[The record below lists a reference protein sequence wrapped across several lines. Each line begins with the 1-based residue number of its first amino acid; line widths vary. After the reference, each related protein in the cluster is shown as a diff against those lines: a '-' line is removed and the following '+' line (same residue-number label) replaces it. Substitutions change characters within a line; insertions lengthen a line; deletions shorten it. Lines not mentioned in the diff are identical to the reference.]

1 MRLGVNEAVELSL
14 GELQN
19 TPSISYFNSI
29 VLSLNKVQ
37 KGSLFVAKDHTLIP
51 KALELGAY
59 GILYA
64 GEYPLSDRD
73 VAWIKLKDIEHSLNH
88 LFKFC
93 LLNERVVGVLLSP
106 IELEIASKIIMSGF
120 VWCLKESLEDLFI
133 LEGCKIA
140 FFDKLE
146 WLHLFYKQERLKE
159 DLKESRLMI
168 LNQSFFCSALVYE
181 KQEYEFKM
189 PCIFLEPLKRVIQ
202 LCEKLQIEFDL
213 NLLGKKEYPLDHCKP
228 FFVNKNLEIA
238 PYGATARVIVAETS
252 KELFEMML
260 QKALETLSWGKIVVF
275 CRKNSAAFFKKTNP
289 YFYTTQNNLKEQLK
303 NLAFN
308 FAFIYGISSHHLESL
323 LNPPFLKNSPRY
335 GKSCSFVTI
344 NPIQKPF

>member
-93 LLNERVVGVLLSP
+93 LLNERVVGALLSP
-106 IELEIASKIIMSGF
+106 IELEIASKIIVSEF

-133 LEGCKIA
+133 IEGCKIA

-159 DLKESRLMI
+159 YLKESRLII

-238 PYGATARVIVAETS
+238 PYGATARVVVAEAS

-323 LNPPFLKNSPRY
+323 LNPPLFKKTPTLW
-335 GKSCSFVTI
+335 
-344 NPIQKPF
+344 

>member
-29 VLSLNKVQ
+29 VLSLSKVQ

-59 GILYA
+59 GILYT

-93 LLNERVVGVLLSP
+93 LLNERVVGALLSP
-106 IELEIASKIIMSGF
+106 IELEIASKIMVSGF

-133 LEGCKIA
+133 IEGCKIA

-159 DLKESRLMI
+159 YLKESRLI
-168 LNQSFFCSALVYE
+168 VLNQSFFCSALVYE
-181 KQEYEFKM
+181 KQEYELKM

-213 NLLGKKEYPLDHCKP
+213 NLLSKKEPALDHCKP

-238 PYGATARVIVAETS
+238 PYGATARVIAAESS
-252 KELFEMML
+252 KELFETML
-260 QKALETLSWGKIVVF
+260 QKAFETLSWGKIVVF
-275 CRKNSAAFFKKTNP
+275 CRKNSAAFFEKNNP
-289 YFYTTQNNLKEQLK
+289 YCYTTHNNLKEQLK

-323 LNPPFLKNSPRY
+323 LNPPLFKKTPTLW
-335 GKSCSFVTI
+335 
-344 NPIQKPF
+344 

>member
-1 MRLGVNEAVELSL
+1 MRLGVNEAAELSL

-64 GEYPLSDRD
+64 GEYPVSDRD
-73 VAWIKLKDIEHSLNH
+73 VAWIKLKDIEYSLNH

-93 LLNERVVGVLLSP
+93 LLNECVVGALLSP

-133 LEGCKIA
+133 IEGCKIA

-146 WLHLFYKQERLKE
+146 WLHLFYKQEHLKEDLKE
-159 DLKESRLMI
+159 DLKESRLI
-168 LNQSFFCSALVYE
+168 VLNQSFFCSALVYE

-275 CRKNSAAFFKKTNP
+275 CRKNSAAFFKKANP

-303 NLAFN
+303 NLSFN
-308 FAFIYGISSHHLESL
+308 FAFIYGISSHHLEAL
-323 LNPPFLKNSPRY
+323 LNPPFFKKTPTLW
-335 GKSCSFVTI
+335 
-344 NPIQKPF
+344 

>member
-51 KALELGAY
+51 KALGLGAY
-59 GILYA
+59 GILYT

-93 LLNERVVGVLLSP
+93 LLNECVVGALLSP
-106 IELEIASKIIMSGF
+106 IELEIASKIIVSDF

-133 LEGCKIA
+133 MEGCKIA

-189 PCIFLEPLKRVIQ
+189 PCVFLEPLKRVIQ
-202 LCEKLQIEFDL
+202 LCEKLKIEFDL
-213 NLLGKKEYPLDHCKP
+213 NLLSKKEPALDHCKP

-238 PYGATARVIVAETS
+238 PYGATARVVVAETS
-252 KELFEMML
+252 KELFEMTL
-260 QKALETLSWGKIVVF
+260 QKAFETLSWGKIVVF
-275 CRKNSAAFFKKTNP
+275 CRKNSAAFFEKNNP
-289 YFYTTQNNLKEQLK
+289 YCYTTQNNLKEQLK

-323 LNPPFLKNSPRY
+323 LNPSLFKKTPTLW
-335 GKSCSFVTI
+335 
-344 NPIQKPF
+344 

>member
-29 VLSLNKVQ
+29 VLSLSKVQ

-106 IELEIASKIIMSGF
+106 IELEIASKIMVSDF

-133 LEGCKIA
+133 IERCKIA

-159 DLKESRLMI
+159 YLKESRLI
-168 LNQSFFCSALVYE
+168 VLNQSFFCNALVYE
-181 KQEYEFKM
+181 KQEYELKM

-238 PYGATARVIVAETS
+238 PYGTTARVIVAETS

-260 QKALETLSWGKIVVF
+260 QKALETLSWGKIVVL
-275 CRKNSAAFFKKTNP
+275 CRKNSAAFFKKANP

-323 LNPPFLKNSPRY
+323 LNPPFLKKTP
-335 GKSCSFVTI
+335 TLW
-344 NPIQKPF
+344 

>member
-29 VLSLNKVQ
+29 VLSLSKVQ

-93 LLNERVVGVLLSP
+93 LLNERVVGALLSP
-106 IELEIASKIIMSGF
+106 IELEIASKIMVSDF

-133 LEGCKIA
+133 IEGCKIA

-159 DLKESRLMI
+159 YLKESRLI
-168 LNQSFFCSALVYE
+168 VLNQSFFCSALVYE
-181 KQEYEFKM
+181 KQEYELKM

-275 CRKNSAAFFKKTNP
+275 CRKNSVAFFKKTNP

-323 LNPPFLKNSPRY
+323 LTPPFFKKTPTLW
-335 GKSCSFVTI
+335 
-344 NPIQKPF
+344 

>member
-29 VLSLNKVQ
+29 VLSLSKVQ

-106 IELEIASKIIMSGF
+106 IELEIASKIMVSDF

-133 LEGCKIA
+133 IEGCKIA

-159 DLKESRLMI
+159 DLKESRLI
-168 LNQSFFCSALVYE
+168 VLNQSFFCSALVYE
-181 KQEYEFKM
+181 KQEYELKM

-275 CRKNSAAFFKKTNP
+275 CRKNSAVFFKKANP

-323 LNPPFLKNSPRY
+323 LTPPFFKKTPTLW
-335 GKSCSFVTI
+335 
-344 NPIQKPF
+344 

>member
-93 LLNERVVGVLLSP
+93 LLNERVVGALLSP
-106 IELEIASKIIMSGF
+106 IELEIASKIIVSDF

-133 LEGCKIA
+133 IEGCKIA

-159 DLKESRLMI
+159 YLKESRLMI

-181 KQEYEFKM
+181 KQEYELKM

-202 LCEKLQIEFDL
+202 LCEKLQIAFDL

-238 PYGATARVIVAETS
+238 PYGATARVVVAEAS

-275 CRKNSAAFFKKTNP
+275 CRKNSVAFFKKTNP
-289 YFYTTQNNLKEQLK
+289 YCYTTQNNLKEQLK

-308 FAFIYGISSHHLESL
+308 FAFIYGISSSHLESL
-323 LNPPFLKNSPRY
+323 LNPSLFKKTPTLW
-335 GKSCSFVTI
+335 
-344 NPIQKPF
+344 

>member
-59 GILYA
+59 GILYT
-64 GEYPLSDRD
+64 GEYPLSDKD

-93 LLNERVVGVLLSP
+93 LLNERVVGALLSP
-106 IELEIASKIIMSGF
+106 IELEIASKIIVSGF

-133 LEGCKIA
+133 MEGCKIA

-146 WLHLFYKQERLKE
+146 WFHLFYKQERLKE

-202 LCEKLQIEFDL
+202 LCEKLQIAFDL
-213 NLLGKKEYPLDHCKP
+213 NLLSKKEPALDHCKP

-238 PYGATARVIVAETS
+238 PYGATARVVVAEAS

-289 YFYTTQNNLKEQLK
+289 YCYTTQNNLKEQLK

-308 FAFIYGISSHHLESL
+308 FAFIYGISSSHLESL
-323 LNPPFLKNSPRY
+323 LNPPFFKKTPTLW
-335 GKSCSFVTI
+335 
-344 NPIQKPF
+344 

>member
-59 GILYA
+59 GILYT
-64 GEYPLSDRD
+64 GEYPLSDKD

-106 IELEIASKIIMSGF
+106 IELEIASKIMVSGF

-133 LEGCKIA
+133 IEGCKIA

-146 WLHLFYKQERLKE
+146 WLHLFYKQEHLKE
-159 DLKESRLMI
+159 YLKESRLII

-228 FFVNKNLEIA
+228 FFVNKNLEIT
-238 PYGATARVIVAETS
+238 PYGATARVVVAEAS

-260 QKALETLSWGKIVVF
+260 QKALEILSWGKIVVF
-275 CRKNSAAFFKKTNP
+275 CRKNSVAFFEKNNP
-289 YFYTTQNNLKEQLK
+289 YCYTTQNNLKEQLK

-323 LNPPFLKNSPRY
+323 LNPPLFK
-335 GKSCSFVTI
+335 
-344 NPIQKPF
+344 KPPTLW

>member
-37 KGSLFVAKDHTLIP
+37 KGSLFVAKDHALIP

-59 GILYA
+59 GILYT

-93 LLNERVVGVLLSP
+93 LLNERVVGALLSP

-133 LEGCKIA
+133 IERCKIA

-146 WLHLFYKQERLKE
+146 WLHLFYKQERLRE
-159 DLKESRLMI
+159 DLKESRLII
-168 LNQSFFCSALVYE
+168 LNQSFFCSTLVYE

-238 PYGATARVIVAETS
+238 PYGATARVVVAEAS

-275 CRKNSAAFFKKTNP
+275 CRKNSAAFFEKNNP
-289 YFYTTQNNLKEQLK
+289 YFYTTHNNLKEQLK

-323 LNPPFLKNSPRY
+323 LNPPLFKKTPTLW
-335 GKSCSFVTI
+335 
-344 NPIQKPF
+344 

>member
-93 LLNERVVGVLLSP
+93 LLNERVVGALLSP
-106 IELEIASKIIMSGF
+106 IELEIASKIMVSDF

-133 LEGCKIA
+133 IEGCKIA

-159 DLKESRLMI
+159 DLKESRLI
-168 LNQSFFCSALVYE
+168 VLNQSFFCSALVYE
-181 KQEYEFKM
+181 KQEYELKM

-213 NLLGKKEYPLDHCKP
+213 NLLSKKEYPLDHCKP

-238 PYGATARVIVAETS
+238 PYGTTARVIVAETS

-260 QKALETLSWGKIVVF
+260 QEALETLSWGKIVVF
-275 CRKNSAAFFKKTNP
+275 FRKNSVAFFKKANP

-323 LNPPFLKNSPRY
+323 LNPPFLKKTP
-335 GKSCSFVTI
+335 TLW
-344 NPIQKPF
+344 

>member
-59 GILYA
+59 GILYT

-93 LLNERVVGVLLSP
+93 LLNEHMVGALLSP
-106 IELEIASKIIMSGF
+106 IELEIASKIMVSDS

-133 LEGCKIA
+133 MEGCKIA

-159 DLKESRLMI
+159 DLKESRLI
-168 LNQSFFCSALVYE
+168 VLNQSFFCSALVYE

-238 PYGATARVIVAETS
+238 PYGATARVVVAEAS

-275 CRKNSAAFFKKTNP
+275 CRKNSIAFFKKTNP

-323 LNPPFLKNSPRY
+323 LNPPLFKKTPTLW
-335 GKSCSFVTI
+335 
-344 NPIQKPF
+344 

>member
-29 VLSLNKVQ
+29 VSSLNKVQ

-59 GILYA
+59 GILYT

-93 LLNERVVGVLLSP
+93 LLNERVVGALLSP
-106 IELEIASKIIMSGF
+106 IELEIASKIMVSDF

-133 LEGCKIA
+133 IEGCKIA

-159 DLKESRLMI
+159 DLKESRLI
-168 LNQSFFCSALVYE
+168 VLNQSFFCSTLVYE
-181 KQEYEFKM
+181 KQEYELKM

-275 CRKNSAAFFKKTNP
+275 CRKNSAAFFKKANP

-323 LNPPFLKNSPRY
+323 LNPPLFKKTPTLW
-335 GKSCSFVTI
+335 
-344 NPIQKPF
+344 

>member
-37 KGSLFVAKDHTLIP
+37 KGSLFVAKDHALIP

-59 GILYA
+59 GILYT

-93 LLNERVVGVLLSP
+93 LLNERVVGALLSP
-106 IELEIASKIIMSGF
+106 IELEIASKIIMSDF

-133 LEGCKIA
+133 IEGCKIA

-146 WLHLFYKQERLKE
+146 WLHLFYKQECLKE

-181 KQEYEFKM
+181 KQEYELKM

-202 LCEKLQIEFDL
+202 LCEKLQIAFDL
-213 NLLGKKEYPLDHCKP
+213 NLLGKKEYLLDHCKP

-238 PYGATARVIVAETS
+238 LYGATARVVVAEAS

-275 CRKNSAAFFKKTNP
+275 CRKNSAAFFEKNNP
-289 YFYTTQNNLKEQLK
+289 YCYTTQNNLKEQLK

-323 LNPPFLKNSPRY
+323 LNPPLFKKTPTLW
-335 GKSCSFVTI
+335 
-344 NPIQKPF
+344 

>member
-64 GEYPLSDRD
+64 GEYLLSDRD

-93 LLNERVVGVLLSP
+93 LLNERVIGALLSP
-106 IELEIASKIIMSGF
+106 IELEIASKIMVSDF

-133 LEGCKIA
+133 IEGCKIA

-159 DLKESRLMI
+159 DLKESRLI
-168 LNQSFFCSALVYE
+168 VLNQSFFCSALVYE
-181 KQEYEFKM
+181 KQEYELKM

-275 CRKNSAAFFKKTNP
+275 CRKNSVAFFKKTNP

-323 LNPPFLKNSPRY
+323 LTPPFFKKTPTLW
-335 GKSCSFVTI
+335 
-344 NPIQKPF
+344 

>member
-106 IELEIASKIIMSGF
+106 IELEIASKIMVSNF

-133 LEGCKIA
+133 IEGCKIA

-146 WLHLFYKQERLKE
+146 WLHLFYKQECLKE
-159 DLKESRLMI
+159 DLKESRLII

-228 FFVNKNLEIA
+228 FFVNKNLEIT
-238 PYGATARVIVAETS
+238 PYGATARVVVAEIS

-275 CRKNSAAFFKKTNP
+275 CRKNSVAFFEKNNP
-289 YFYTTQNNLKEQLK
+289 YCYTTQNNLKEQLK

-323 LNPPFLKNSPRY
+323 LNPPLFKKTPTLW
-335 GKSCSFVTI
+335 
-344 NPIQKPF
+344 

>member
-29 VLSLNKVQ
+29 VSSLNKVQ

-93 LLNERVVGVLLSP
+93 LLNERVVGALLSP
-106 IELEIASKIIMSGF
+106 IELEIASKIMVSDF

-133 LEGCKIA
+133 IEGCKIA

-159 DLKESRLMI
+159 DLKESRLII

-181 KQEYEFKM
+181 KQEYELKM

-238 PYGATARVIVAETS
+238 PYGATARVVVAETS

-275 CRKNSAAFFKKTNP
+275 CRKNSAVFFKKANP

-323 LNPPFLKNSPRY
+323 LTPPFFKKTPMLW
-335 GKSCSFVTI
+335 
-344 NPIQKPF
+344 

>member
-1 MRLGVNEAVELSL
+1 MNEAVELSL

-29 VLSLNKVQ
+29 VSSLNKVQ

-106 IELEIASKIIMSGF
+106 IELEIASKIMVSDF

-133 LEGCKIA
+133 IEGCKIA

-159 DLKESRLMI
+159 DLKESRLII
-168 LNQSFFCSALVYE
+168 LNQSFFCSTLVYE
-181 KQEYEFKM
+181 KQEYELKM

-275 CRKNSAAFFKKTNP
+275 CRKNSAVFFKKANP

-323 LNPPFLKNSPRY
+323 LNPPFLKKTP
-335 GKSCSFVTI
+335 TLW
-344 NPIQKPF
+344 

>member
-93 LLNERVVGVLLSP
+93 LLNERVVGALLSP
-106 IELEIASKIIMSGF
+106 IELEIASKIMVSDF

-133 LEGCKIA
+133 IEGCKIA

-159 DLKESRLMI
+159 DLKESRLI
-168 LNQSFFCSALVYE
+168 VLNQSFFCSTLVYE
-181 KQEYEFKM
+181 KQEYELKM

-228 FFVNKNLEIA
+228 FFVNKDLEIA

-275 CRKNSAAFFKKTNP
+275 CRKNSAAFFKKANP

-323 LNPPFLKNSPRY
+323 LTPPFFKKTPTLW
-335 GKSCSFVTI
+335 
-344 NPIQKPF
+344 

>member
-93 LLNERVVGVLLSP
+93 LLNERVVGALLSP
-106 IELEIASKIIMSGF
+106 IELEIASKIMVSDF

-133 LEGCKIA
+133 IEGCKIA

-159 DLKESRLMI
+159 DLKESRLI
-168 LNQSFFCSALVYE
+168 VLNQSFFCSTLVYE
-181 KQEYEFKM
+181 KQEYELKM

-213 NLLGKKEYPLDHCKP
+213 NLLGKKEYPLDHYKP

-238 PYGATARVIVAETS
+238 PYGTTARVIVAETS

-275 CRKNSAAFFKKTNP
+275 CRKNSAVFFKKANP

-323 LNPPFLKNSPRY
+323 LTPPFLK
-335 GKSCSFVTI
+335 K
-344 NPIQKPF
+344 NPTLW

>member
-37 KGSLFVAKDHTLIP
+37 KGSLFAAKDHALIP

-59 GILYA
+59 GILYT

-93 LLNERVVGVLLSP
+93 LLNERVVGALLSP
-106 IELEIASKIIMSGF
+106 IELEIASKIIVSEF
-120 VWCLKESLEDLFI
+120 VWCLKENLEDLFI
-133 LEGCKIA
+133 IEGCKIA

-181 KQEYEFKM
+181 KQEHEFKM

-202 LCEKLQIEFDL
+202 LCEKLQIAFDL

-238 PYGATARVIVAETS
+238 PYGATARVVVAEAS

-260 QKALETLSWGKIVVF
+260 QKAFEILSWGKIVVF
-275 CRKNSAAFFKKTNP
+275 CRKNSVAFFEKNNP
-289 YFYTTQNNLKEQLK
+289 YFYTTQNNLKEQLR

-308 FAFIYGISSHHLESL
+308 FAFIYGISSSHLESL
-323 LNPPFLKNSPRY
+323 LNPPLFKKTPTLW
-335 GKSCSFVTI
+335 
-344 NPIQKPF
+344 

>member
-29 VLSLNKVQ
+29 VLSLSKVQ

-59 GILYA
+59 GILYT

-93 LLNERVVGVLLSP
+93 LLNERVVGALLSP
-106 IELEIASKIIMSGF
+106 IELEIASKIMVSNF

-133 LEGCKIA
+133 IEGCKIA

-146 WLHLFYKQERLKE
+146 WLHLFYKQECLKEDLKE

-238 PYGATARVIVAETS
+238 PYGATARVVVAEAS

-275 CRKNSAAFFKKTNP
+275 CRKNSVAFFKKTNP

-308 FAFIYGISSHHLESL
+308 FAFIYGISSYHLESL
-323 LNPPFLKNSPRY
+323 LNPPLFKKTPTLW
-335 GKSCSFVTI
+335 
-344 NPIQKPF
+344 

>member
-106 IELEIASKIIMSGF
+106 IELEIASKIMVSGF

-133 LEGCKIA
+133 IEGCKIA

-159 DLKESRLMI
+159 DLKEDLKESRLII

-202 LCEKLQIEFDL
+202 LCEKLKIEFDL
-213 NLLGKKEYPLDHCKP
+213 NLLSKKEPALDHCKP

-238 PYGATARVIVAETS
+238 PYGATARVVVAEAS

-275 CRKNSAAFFKKTNP
+275 CRKNSAAFFEKNNP
-289 YFYTTQNNLKEQLK
+289 YCYTTQNNLKEQLK

-323 LNPPFLKNSPRY
+323 LNPPLFKKTPTLW
-335 GKSCSFVTI
+335 
-344 NPIQKPF
+344 

>member
-93 LLNERVVGVLLSP
+93 LLNERVVGALLSP
-106 IELEIASKIIMSGF
+106 IELEIASKIMVSHF

-133 LEGCKIA
+133 IEGCKIA

-159 DLKESRLMI
+159 DLKESRLI
-168 LNQSFFCSALVYE
+168 VLNQSFFCSALVCE
-181 KQEYEFKM
+181 KQEYELKM
-189 PCIFLEPLKRVIQ
+189 PCIFLEPLKKVIQ

-275 CRKNSAAFFKKTNP
+275 CRKNSAAFFEKTNP

-323 LNPPFLKNSPRY
+323 LTPPFFKKTPTLW
-335 GKSCSFVTI
+335 
-344 NPIQKPF
+344 

>member
-93 LLNERVVGVLLSP
+93 LLNERVVGALLSP
-106 IELEIASKIIMSGF
+106 IELEIASKIMVSNF

-133 LEGCKIA
+133 IEGCKIA

-159 DLKESRLMI
+159 DLKESCLI
-168 LNQSFFCSALVYE
+168 VLNQSFFCSTLVYE
-181 KQEYEFKM
+181 KQEYELKM

-238 PYGATARVIVAETS
+238 PYGATARVIVAEAS

-275 CRKNSAAFFKKTNP
+275 CRKNSAAFFKKNNP
-289 YFYTTQNNLKEQLK
+289 YCYTTQNNLKEQLK

-308 FAFIYGISSHHLESL
+308 FAFIYGISSSHLESL
-323 LNPPFLKNSPRY
+323 LNPPFFKKTPTLW
-335 GKSCSFVTI
+335 
-344 NPIQKPF
+344 

>member
-37 KGSLFVAKDHTLIP
+37 KGSLFAAKDHTLIP

-59 GILYA
+59 GILYT
-64 GEYPLSDRD
+64 GEYPLSDKD

-93 LLNERVVGVLLSP
+93 LLNEHVVGALLSP
-106 IELEIASKIIMSGF
+106 IELEIASKIIVSGF

-133 LEGCKIA
+133 IEGCKIA

-168 LNQSFFCSALVYE
+168 LNQSFFCSTLVYE

-238 PYGATARVIVAETS
+238 PYGATARVVVAEAS

-323 LNPPFLKNSPRY
+323 LNPPLFKKTPTLW
-335 GKSCSFVTI
+335 
-344 NPIQKPF
+344 

>member
-93 LLNERVVGVLLSP
+93 LLNECVVGALLSP
-106 IELEIASKIIMSGF
+106 IELEIASKIMVSDF

-133 LEGCKIA
+133 IEGCKIA

-159 DLKESRLMI
+159 DLKESRLI
-168 LNQSFFCSALVYE
+168 VLNQSFFCSTLVYE
-181 KQEYEFKM
+181 KQEYELKM

-238 PYGATARVIVAETS
+238 PYGTTARVIVAETS

-275 CRKNSAAFFKKTNP
+275 CRKNSAAFFKKNNP

-308 FAFIYGISSHHLESL
+308 FAFIHGISSHHLESL
-323 LNPPFLKNSPRY
+323 LTPPFFKKTPTLW
-335 GKSCSFVTI
+335 
-344 NPIQKPF
+344 

>member
-93 LLNERVVGVLLSP
+93 LLNEHVVGALLSP
-106 IELEIASKIIMSGF
+106 IELEIASKIMVSDF

-133 LEGCKIA
+133 IEGCKIA

-159 DLKESRLMI
+159 DLKESCLSV

-181 KQEYEFKM
+181 KQEYELKM

-238 PYGATARVIVAETS
+238 PYGATARVIVAEAS

-275 CRKNSAAFFKKTNP
+275 CRKNSVAFFEKNNP
-289 YFYTTQNNLKEQLK
+289 YCYTTQNNLKEQLK

-323 LNPPFLKNSPRY
+323 LNPPLFKKTPTLW
-335 GKSCSFVTI
+335 
-344 NPIQKPF
+344 

>member
-37 KGSLFVAKDHTLIP
+37 KGSLFVAKDRTLIP

-93 LLNERVVGVLLSP
+93 LLNERVVGALLSS
-106 IELEIASKIIMSGF
+106 IELEIASKIMVSDF

-133 LEGCKIA
+133 IEGCKIA

-146 WLHLFYKQERLKE
+146 WLHLFYRQERLKE
-159 DLKESRLMI
+159 DLKESRLII
-168 LNQSFFCSALVYE
+168 LNQSFFCSTLVYE
-181 KQEYEFKM
+181 KQEYELKM

-275 CRKNSAAFFKKTNP
+275 CRKNSAAFFKKANP

-308 FAFIYGISSHHLESL
+308 FAFIYGINSHHLESL
-323 LNPPFLKNSPRY
+323 LNPPFLKKTP
-335 GKSCSFVTI
+335 TLW
-344 NPIQKPF
+344 

>member
-1 MRLGVNEAVELSL
+1 MNEAVELSL

-93 LLNERVVGVLLSP
+93 LLNERVVGALLSS
-106 IELEIASKIIMSGF
+106 IELEIASKIIVSGF
-120 VWCLKESLEDLFI
+120 AWCLKESLEDLFI
-133 LEGCKIA
+133 IERCKIA

-159 DLKESRLMI
+159 DLKESRLII

-181 KQEYEFKM
+181 KQEYELKM

-238 PYGATARVIVAETS
+238 PYGATARVVVAETS

-289 YFYTTQNNLKEQLK
+289 YFYTTQNNLKEQLR

-308 FAFIYGISSHHLESL
+308 FAFIYGIRSSHLESL
-323 LNPPFLKNSPRY
+323 LNPPFFKKTPTLW
-335 GKSCSFVTI
+335 
-344 NPIQKPF
+344 

>member
-93 LLNERVVGVLLSP
+93 LLNERMVGALLSP
-106 IELEIASKIIMSGF
+106 IELEIASKIMVSDF

-133 LEGCKIA
+133 IEGCKIA

-159 DLKESRLMI
+159 DLKESRLII
-168 LNQSFFCSALVYE
+168 LNQSFFCSTLVYE
-181 KQEYEFKM
+181 KQEYELKM

-275 CRKNSAAFFKKTNP
+275 CRKNSATFFKKANP

-323 LNPPFLKNSPRY
+323 LTPPFLKKTP
-335 GKSCSFVTI
+335 TLW
-344 NPIQKPF
+344 

>member
-93 LLNERVVGVLLSP
+93 LLNERVVGALLSP
-106 IELEIASKIIMSGF
+106 IELEIASKIMVSDF

-133 LEGCKIA
+133 IEGCKIA

-159 DLKESRLMI
+159 DLKESRLI
-168 LNQSFFCSALVYE
+168 VLNQSFFCSTLVYE
-181 KQEYEFKM
+181 KQEYELKM

-275 CRKNSAAFFKKTNP
+275 CRKNSAVFFKKANP

-323 LNPPFLKNSPRY
+323 LTPPFFKKTPTLW
-335 GKSCSFVTI
+335 
-344 NPIQKPF
+344 

>member
-93 LLNERVVGVLLSP
+93 LLNECVVGALLSP
-106 IELEIASKIIMSGF
+106 IELEIASKIMVSDF

-133 LEGCKIA
+133 IEGCKIA

-159 DLKESRLMI
+159 DLKESRLI
-168 LNQSFFCSALVYE
+168 VLNQSFFCSALVYE
-181 KQEYEFKM
+181 KQEYELKM

-238 PYGATARVIVAETS
+238 PYGATARVIIAETS

-275 CRKNSAAFFKKTNP
+275 CRKNSAAFFKKANP

-323 LNPPFLKNSPRY
+323 LTPPFLKKTP
-335 GKSCSFVTI
+335 TLW
-344 NPIQKPF
+344 

>member
-73 VAWIKLKDIEHSLNH
+73 VAWIKLKDVEHSLNH

-93 LLNERVVGVLLSP
+93 LLNERVVGALLSP
-106 IELEIASKIIMSGF
+106 IELEIASKIMVSNF

-133 LEGCKIA
+133 IEGCKIA

-159 DLKESRLMI
+159 YLKESRLI
-168 LNQSFFCSALVYE
+168 VLNQSFFCNALVYE
-181 KQEYEFKM
+181 KQEYELKM

-275 CRKNSAAFFKKTNP
+275 CRKNSAVFFKKANP

-323 LNPPFLKNSPRY
+323 LNPPFLKKTP
-335 GKSCSFVTI
+335 TLW
-344 NPIQKPF
+344 

>member
-37 KGSLFVAKDHTLIP
+37 KGSLFVAKDHALIP

-93 LLNERVVGVLLSP
+93 LLNERVVGALLSP
-106 IELEIASKIIMSGF
+106 IELEIASKIMVSDF

-133 LEGCKIA
+133 IEGCKIA

-146 WLHLFYKQERLKE
+146 WLHLFYKQECLKE
-159 DLKESRLMI
+159 DLKESRLII

-181 KQEYEFKM
+181 KQEYELKM

-238 PYGATARVIVAETS
+238 LYGATARVVVAEAS

-275 CRKNSAAFFKKTNP
+275 CRKNSAAFFEKNNP
-289 YFYTTQNNLKEQLK
+289 YCYTTQNNLKEQLK

-308 FAFIYGISSHHLESL
+308 FAFIYGISSSHLESL
-323 LNPPFLKNSPRY
+323 LNPPLFKKTPTLW
-335 GKSCSFVTI
+335 
-344 NPIQKPF
+344 

>member
-29 VLSLNKVQ
+29 VFSLNKVQ

-106 IELEIASKIIMSGF
+106 IELEIASKIMVSDF

-133 LEGCKIA
+133 IEGCKIA

-159 DLKESRLMI
+159 DLKESRLI
-168 LNQSFFCSALVYE
+168 VLNQSFFCSALVYE
-181 KQEYEFKM
+181 KQEYELKM

-202 LCEKLQIEFDL
+202 LCEKLQIAFDL
-213 NLLGKKEYPLDHCKP
+213 NLLGKKEYPLDYCKP

-238 PYGATARVIVAETS
+238 PYGATARVVVAETS
-252 KELFEMML
+252 KELFEMTL

-275 CRKNSAAFFKKTNP
+275 CRKNSVAFFEKNNP
-289 YFYTTQNNLKEQLK
+289 YFYTTQNNLKEQLR

-323 LNPPFLKNSPRY
+323 LNPPLFKKTPTLW
-335 GKSCSFVTI
+335 
-344 NPIQKPF
+344 

>member
-93 LLNERVVGVLLSP
+93 LLNERVVGALLSP
-106 IELEIASKIIMSGF
+106 IELEIASKIMVSDF

-133 LEGCKIA
+133 IEGCKIA

-159 DLKESRLMI
+159 DLKESHLI
-168 LNQSFFCSALVYE
+168 VLNQSFFCSALVYE
-181 KQEYEFKM
+181 KQEYELKM

-252 KELFEMML
+252 KELFETMF

-275 CRKNSAAFFKKTNP
+275 CRKNSAVFFKKANP

-323 LNPPFLKNSPRY
+323 LTPPFFKKTPTLW
-335 GKSCSFVTI
+335 
-344 NPIQKPF
+344 

>member
-64 GEYPLSDRD
+64 GEYPVSDRD

-93 LLNERVVGVLLSP
+93 LLNERVVGALLSP
-106 IELEIASKIIMSGF
+106 IELEIASKIIMSDS

-133 LEGCKIA
+133 IEGCKIA

-146 WLHLFYKQERLKE
+146 WLHLFYKQEHLKEYLKE
-159 DLKESRLMI
+159 DLKESRLII

-238 PYGATARVIVAETS
+238 PYGATARVVVAETS

-275 CRKNSAAFFKKTNP
+275 CRKNSVAFFKKANP

-308 FAFIYGISSHHLESL
+308 FAFIYGISSHYLESL
-323 LNPPFLKNSPRY
+323 LNPPFFKKTPTLW
-335 GKSCSFVTI
+335 
-344 NPIQKPF
+344 

>member
-59 GILYA
+59 GILYT

-106 IELEIASKIIMSGF
+106 IELEIASKIIVSEF

-133 LEGCKIA
+133 IERCKIA

-159 DLKESRLMI
+159 DLKESRLII

-181 KQEYEFKM
+181 KQEYELKM

-228 FFVNKNLEIA
+228 FFVNKDLEIA
-238 PYGATARVIVAETS
+238 PYGTTARVIVAETS

-275 CRKNSAAFFKKTNP
+275 CRKNSAAFFKKANP

-308 FAFIYGISSHHLESL
+308 FAFIYGISSYHLESL
-323 LNPPFLKNSPRY
+323 LNPPLFKKTPTLW
-335 GKSCSFVTI
+335 
-344 NPIQKPF
+344 